1 MILHIAVALLLPC
14 LTTANEFNVPD
25 SGYEF
30 AAGEP
35 TTITWDPTTPNGTV
49 TLELLWGNIVGS
61 TDSDEIESN
70 VPNDGSYTWT
80 PPDDLPDFSNY
91 TICLTPDQPPQ
102 NFECLP
108 RFSIAGLGNS
118 TDEEPSKTPTP
129 TSSDGPEETGTR
141 SDDNVDEDSTEE
153 SGGLSGAGKA
163 GIGIGAGVVV
173 LILIFAGFYCG
184 RRRKKSTNEKAHPQS
199 DIPLTSTT
207 QTPAGHVST
216 SVSAAEA
223 SASGGRSELDTKW
236 NGTPQV
242 TELPGRHI
250 REMGNTA
257 PGYGPTELPGRGL
270 QELDSYGRNDSR
282 EAVELPTIEHKFV

>member
-1 MILHIAVALLLPC
+1 MIFHLALALLLTR
-14 LTTANEFNVPD
+14 LVAANEFHVPD
-25 SGYEF
+25 GGYEF
-30 AAGEP
+30 VAGEP
-35 TTITWDPTTPNGTV
+35 TTISWDPTTPNGTV
-49 TLELLWGNIVGS
+49 TLELLWGNILGS

-102 NFECLP
+102 NFECMP

-118 TDEEPSKTPTP
+118 TDEEPSNTPSP
-129 TSSDGPEETGTR
+129 TASDGPEETGR
-141 SDDNVDEDSTEE
+141 GADDGVDEESAGE

-163 GIGIGAGVVV
+163 GIGIGAGVGV

-184 RRRKKSTNEKAHPQS
+184 RRRKKSQSERTNQQP
-199 DIPLTSTT
+199 DILLTSTT
-207 QTPAGHVST
+207 QTPTGLVST
-216 SVSAAEA
+216 GVSAAEA
-223 SASGGRSELDTKW
+223 PASGGLSELDTKW
-236 NGTPQV
+236 NGTPQL

-257 PGYGPTELPGRGL
+257 PGYGSAELPGRGL
-270 QELDSYGRNDSR
+270 QELDGYGRNDSR